1 MRTVS
6 QDALR
11 EFFAPESDDTL
22 ITLLTF
28 YPPAYPGNET
38 PDPIRICDNYVKRLD
53 QYTND
58 MELVYGLTY
67 QSQDF
72 IFLPLQVTLPNDDTG
87 NSPRVSLTIY
97 DVTYLL
103 TETIRSITGPV
114 PVKIEL
120 VLRSLVNNTT
130 QNASVQPEVTFNS
143 FYITN
148 FVYSQ
153 DQVQANLEMIDYAT
167 EPFPAYSFI
176 PAYFPGIF

>member
-1 MRTVS
+1 MRTIS
-6 QDALR
+6 QAALR

-22 ITLLTF
+22 VTLITF
-28 YPPAYPGNET
+28 YPPAYPGNPT
-38 PDPIRICDNYVKRLD
+38 PAAIRICDNYTKRLAE
-53 QYTND
+53 YTTD
-58 MELVYGLTY
+58 TELVYGVTY
-67 QSQDF
+67 QDQDF
-72 IFLPLQVTLPNDDTG
+72 IFLPVQITLPNDDTSG
-87 NSPRVSLTIY
+87 SPRASLTIY

-120 VLRSLVNNTT
+120 VLRSLLDNAT
-130 QNASVQPEVTFNS
+130 QNSAVQPEAVFTGFK
-143 FYITN
+143 IIN
-148 FVYSQ
+148 FTYNQ